1 MRHAAAGQLR
11 GSAWEKKKKKI
22 TLQKA
27 KCTSAI
33 VCTGASVCSGFR
45 AARMPPCVRSACA
58 GMHISFC
65 ACAEI
70 RASRRECERTRGVGK
85 KMKSHPTRVSK
96 PPGGRQWAVKS
107 APDVKRARVRRRA
120 HAHTP
125 TPTHMKT
132 QYTDKRTRGCQTS
145 SFPG

>member
-1 MRHAAAGQLR
+1 MCEGLIRTMCYMPQP
-11 GSAWEKKKKKI
+11 GSSGVQPVKKKI

-70 RASRRECERTRGVGK
+70 RASRRECERTRGLK
-85 KMKSHPTRVSK
+85 KKERKSHPTRVSK
-96 PPGGRQWAVKS
+96 PPRRETMGCQIRSRCKTRTRAK
-107 APDVKRARVRRRA
+107 ARARTYT
-120 HAHTP
+120 HTH
-125 TPTHMKT
+125 THKDT
-132 QYTDKRTRGCQTS
+132 VYRQTD
-145 SFPG
+145 